1 MVGSNGGG
9 IHCAGVDLGL
19 SGGIVA
25 LNSSR
30 EIVFRAPM
38 KRREEPRRSTVHS
51 QILEMVETFGTFP
64 VVIEQPP
71 MAQGGA
77 TNANAITGL
86 WREFGLILA
95 AVDFLS
101 LPFTTVPP
109 QTWQSRF
116 WKSAERKRR
125 GWTTKEM
132 AREAVEQFFPGYDWR
147 PPGGVSADHD
157 GTVDAALLALWGMT
171 AVFI

>member
-1 MVGSNGGG
+1 VDGSSVGG

-19 SGGIVA
+19 SGGIVG
-25 LNSSR
+25 LNSAR
-30 EIVFRAPM
+30 EIVARAPM
-38 KRREEPRRSTVHS
+38 DRREEPRRSTVHS
-51 QILEMVETFGTFP
+51 QILKLTEEFGRFP
-64 VVIEQPP
+64 LVIEEPP
-71 MAQGGA
+71 KAQGGA

-86 WREFGLILA
+86 WREFGLVLA
-95 AVDFLS
+95 TVDFLQLEFS
-101 LPFTTVPP
+101 VVPP

-125 GWTTKEM
+125 GWTTKQM
-132 AREAVEQFFPGYDWR
+132 AREAAEQFWPEYDWR

-157 GTVDAALLALWGMT
+157 GTIDAALLALWGMT